1 MKISNNAPQH
11 LSNYEVLQ
19 HFLELKTDNDRLQSL
34 VGNHTKRAILNA
46 RAQYPLGKFD
56 RDQEVVEVE
65 DAEIDVLEA
74 EDVAS
79 RRGVSDELVWVQEE
93 VLKYLCADYNVTA
106 RQTEDG
112 IQKLADDL
120 QDYKLTKAELLQ
132 VCNLAPGSDVALH
145 MVIEEP
151 ETRLAHPYEE
161 TISDMVANVIAPT
174 LLPSVPTHLLPFVN
188 TVRPTDIAQTILDDT
203 AEYGQDEE
211 GYEEEE
217 YVYEAEWGAG
227 REGAIDDEE
236 DNTMD

>member
-1 MKISNNAPQH
+1 MKVRTDSDNATIHVTAPAHARQISNNAPQH

-188 TVRPTDIAQTILDDT
+188 TVRPTDIGEYCGEASRAEAWLALDLDP
-203 AEYGQDEE
+203 D
-211 GYEEEE
+211 
-217 YVYEAEWGAG
+217 
-227 REGAIDDEE
+227 
-236 DNTMD
+236 